1 MLLQGPPSFNPRRAS
16 ITFAVRS
23 AAPRFKIDFPTK
35 LPRQR
40 LLAAKAILTP
50 WGPAAPLPL
59 AHLSPPSTILA
70 VLPRVQSLIP
80 HAAQLTPPLG
90 PSSGLGLLP
99 RGPSPTLAS
108 ASEIPGLRH
117 AVSSLLFAV
126 RWVLAPLESDACCFC
141 VRLNLLACC

>member
-23 AAPRFKIDFPTK
+23 AAPRFKIAFPTQ

-40 LLAAKAILTP
+40 LLAPQAILTP
-50 WGPAAPLPL
+50 WGPAAPLTL
-59 AHLSPPSTILA
+59 APPSPQSPILA
-70 VLPRVQSLIP
+70 VLPRGQSLIP
-80 HAAQLTPPLG
+80 HAAQLALPLG

-99 RGPSPTLAS
+99 RGPSSTLTS
-108 ASEIPGLRH
+108 ASEIPELRH

-141 VRLNLLACC
+141 MRLKLLACC